1 MADKPLRSDYVDVL
15 RILRELLVSLNYI
28 TQEKDQK
35 TRLELRAVV
44 QDQMLH
50 SIETLDLYLTRS
62 VEKRW
67 EDQRED
73 FDGSFGIVSGAQEIW
88 EVPLSD
94 GASTLTIR
102 WPGPE
107 KDVVECYIPKNKWR
121 SLLRWKM
128 INTPQSKP
136 TEFEYPDGK

>member
-15 RILRELLVSLNYI
+15 LVLRELLVSLNYV

-35 TRLELRAVV
+35 TRLELRGLI
-44 QDQMLH
+44 QDQLLH

-62 VEKRW
+62 IEKRGTN
-67 EDQRED
+67 QKED
-73 FDGSFGIVSGAQEIW
+73 FGGSFGIVSGAQEVW

-94 GASTLTIR
+94 GVSILTIR
-102 WPGPE
+102 WPVPD

-121 SLLRWKM
+121 SLVRWKM
-128 INTPQSKP
+128 INTPQSQP